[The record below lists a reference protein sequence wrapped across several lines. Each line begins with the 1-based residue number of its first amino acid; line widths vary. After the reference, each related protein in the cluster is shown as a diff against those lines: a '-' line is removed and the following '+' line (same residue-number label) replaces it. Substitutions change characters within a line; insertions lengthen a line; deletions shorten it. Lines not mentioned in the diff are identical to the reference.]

1 MKIGFDKVDS
11 WFEEDEEIFVHPKD
25 PYKVCQLARAALI
38 TALIPRAKRTDVL
51 QSSREVRVEINGI
64 EIAKT
69 NKARL
74 LFETGLPVRT
84 YIPKTDVRLEHLEPS
99 DLMSACPYKV
109 CNGACSYSTTT
120 HSSL

>member
-1 MKIGFDKVDS
+1 M
-11 WFEEDEEIFVHPKD
+11 
-25 PYKVCQLARAALI
+25 I
-38 TALIPRAKRTDVL
+38 TALIPSAQRTDVL

-109 CNGACSYSTTT
+109 GY
-120 HSSL
+120 HSIALDL